1 MHFSI
6 KKHRFQEGSAL
17 WLKHGVVL
25 WLGETI

>member
-1 MHFSI
+1 MNFSI
-6 KKHRFQEGSAL
+6 KKQRFQEDSAF